1 MINETEDCD
10 TLVDIA
16 RLARSAVEYFAAD
29 PVMAMVSYSNF
40 GSNTTSSP
48 SAVHKAVEVLHER
61 YPDLLVDGEMQINY
75 ALNKDIRD
83 KNYPF
88 NKLFGKDVNT
98 LIFPNLTASSAAY
111 RMMLEMG
118 LAEMIGPIQIGL
130 NKPIHFISVEAKVR
144 DIVNLATIA
153 TMDAAVSSK
162 VGNSVLDK

>member
-1 MINETEDCD
+1 M
-10 TLVDIA
+10 
-16 RLARSAVEYFAAD
+16 
-29 PVMAMVSYSNF
+29 
-40 GSNTTSSP
+40 
-48 SAVHKAVEVLHER
+48 LHER

-75 ALNKDIRD
+75 ALNKEIRD